1 MKIRNVELPDLDLM
15 DADVAK
21 KFEQAISAAADEVKG
36 LRSDTSKSR
45 SDGIRA
51 ICKSIFKCF
60 NTLFGEGTDKKI
72 FGEACNMREC
82 LLAFGELAAI
92 REQQDAEFKEL
103 FSESAT

>member
-15 DADVAK
+15 DADIAE
-21 KFEQAISAAADEVKG
+21 KFEKAIAAAADDVKG

-45 SDGIRA
+45 ADGIRA

-60 NTLFGEGTDKKI
+60 NILFGEGTDKKI
-72 FGEACNMREC
+72 FGETCNMREC

-92 REQQDAEFKEL
+92 REKQDSEFKEL
-103 FSESAT
+103 FGESAT